1 MTQPVIWCIGGIDS
15 SGGAGVTRD
24 ALTLADL
31 HLHACVITTQITVQS
46 NTRMLDSHIVSP
58 SVINEQWLLLENEL
72 PPRAIKISAIAN
84 DEQALVLCARID
96 SLNKPKPFI
105 VWDPVLCSTS
115 GGKLTQKLS
124 A

>member
-46 NTRMLDSHIVSP
+46 NTRMLTVTLLALLSSTNNGFYLKMSCLPAP
-58 SVINEQWLLLENEL
+58 S
-72 PPRAIKISAIAN
+72 K
-84 DEQALVLCARID
+84 
-96 SLNKPKPFI
+96 
-105 VWDPVLCSTS
+105 
-115 GGKLTQKLS
+115 
-124 A
+124 